1 MEKGYSVN
9 SPEIYEYDDG
19 SKYQGDLN
27 NGKKHGEGILISP
40 EGDRYEG
47 QFENDFAHGEGVY
60 TWGDGVRSEGEF
72 RGGNPWNVVGYDE
85 YGEICGLFVDGKF
98 QEVYTESHRCATQA
112 IYQEL
117 KETKLLTSNRR

>member
-1 MEKGYSVN
+1 MEKGYIVN
-9 SPEIYEYDDG
+9 SPDIYEYTDG

-27 NGKKHGEGILISP
+27 NGKKHGKGILISP

-72 RGGNPWNVVGYDE
+72 REGKPWSVVGYDE
-85 YGEICGLFVDGKF
+85 YGQICGLIIDGKY
-98 QEVYTESHRCATQA
+98 QEVYTDSHRCSNQA
-112 IYQEL
+112 RYQEE
-117 KETKLLTSNRR
+117 KVTNLLTSNRR